1 MVFSEFTRMIHVSKQ
16 DICREI
22 YARKGENSKI
32 KKEKTFVKN
41 LARIFD
47 AALKISNE
55 KGFAAMS
62 MRDLSRT
69 AGLSMGALYA
79 YFSGKDELLEMLQQ
93 TGRTITIRLMTEQ
106 AAGEID
112 PRAKLR
118 TAVLTHLFL
127 SEAMQPWFYFFYM
140 EAKNMNEEGREKAK
154 AAELATEQILADII
168 REGQDLGLFNDRN
181 PLMTAAV
188 IKAMLQDWYLKRWKY
203 AARHVTVD
211 QYGRFLID
219 FIEAFCLKPDQ
230 KSPRLEQG
238 VESGP
243 D

>member
-1 MVFSEFTRMIHVSKQ
+1 MVHVSKQ

-22 YARKGENSKI
+22 YARKGGDIKI

-62 MRDLSRT
+62 MRDLSR
-69 AGLSMGALYA
+69 ASGLSMGALYA
-79 YFSGKDELLEMLQQ
+79 YFSGKDELLEMLQR
-93 TGRTITIRLMTEQ
+93 TGRTITIRMLTEQ
-106 AAGEID
+106 TAGEID
-112 PRAKLR
+112 PRVKLR

-154 AAELATEQILADII
+154 AAELATEKVLADII
-168 REGQDLGLFNDRN
+168 REGRDLGLFNDRN
-181 PLMTAAV
+181 ALMTAAV

-203 AARHVTVD
+203 AGRNITVD

-219 FIEAFCLKPDQ
+219 FIEAFCLRPDQ
-230 KSPRLEQG
+230 KPPSPGEG
-238 VESGP
+238 GESGP
-243 D
+243 E